1 MNWLEVS
8 IDANHDELDRLCRD
22 LEELGVSGLVIT
34 DEAVVQ
40 DFLDN
45 ERKYW
50 DYVDDSVME
59 SVRGICRVTFYLEAN
74 EVGTARLLSLRA
86 ALPGYTLVSSIV
98 AEEDWENNWKQY
110 YTPIESGKKLLIVPQ
125 WETAPDTDRTVLKLD
140 PGLIFGTGSHATT
153 RMCLEALED
162 YSPQRVLD
170 LGCGSGILAIA
181 ALLLGAETALCCDI
195 DEKAQDVVY
204 ANASLNGL
212 GPERIT
218 ALSGDVLGDKGT
230 RERISAVKYDLIFAN
245 IVADV
250 IIALAP
256 DIPGYLADSGVLIC
270 SGVIDGREE
279 EVRRALTDAGLTI
292 LEHRHMDNWNA
303 FVAERRD

>member
-8 IDANHDELDRLCRD
+8 INTDHDKLDPLCRH
-22 LEELGVSGLVIT
+22 LEELGITGLVIT
-34 DEAVVQ
+34 DEAVVL
-40 DFLDN
+40 DFLEN
-45 ERKYW
+45 EEKYW
-50 DYVDDSVME
+50 DYVDDSVIE
-59 SVRGICRVTFYLEAN
+59 SVRGVCRVTFYLEAN
-74 EVGTARLLSLRA
+74 EAGRERLLCLRS
-86 ALPGYTLVSSIV
+86 ALSGYTLYTSIV
-98 AEEDWENNWKQY
+98 ADEDWENNWKQY
-110 YTPIESGKKLLIVPQ
+110 YMPIESGKKLLIVPQ

-153 RMCLEALED
+153 RMCLEALERH
-162 YSPQRVLD
+162 SPRRVLD

-195 DEKAQDVVY
+195 DEKAPDVVY
-204 ANASLNGL
+204 ANAALNGL

-218 ALSGDVLGDKGT
+218 AVSGDVLGDRRT
-230 RERISAVKYDLIFAN
+230 RERISSEKYDLVFAN

-279 EVRRALTDAGLTI
+279 EVRRALEDSGLTI
-292 LEHRHMDNWNA
+292 LEHRRRDNWSA
-303 FVAERRD
+303 FVAERRK